1 MVKSMTKIPAS
12 VSESRQQRLIYVAD
26 SLVLPDGDKHVISE
40 MRGVSAEH
48 NESVRM
54 AATLRES
61 A

>member
-1 MVKSMTKIPAS
+1 MNDLFGRFVN
-12 VSESRQQRLIYVAD
+12 ESRQQRFIYFAD

-40 MRGVSAEH
+40 MRGVIAEH

-54 AATLRES
+54 AAALRES